1 MNKAKCPQL
10 SASPRRLLHKNMC
23 RETRS
28 DSLSNE
34 MSFYLEE
41 PALAVSISTA
51 VVSML
56 KRPNM
61 WRLTLQMYRFKLGL
75 SSYLFWCVLKKKV
88 YKSLYIPVCLY

>member
-10 SASPRRLLHKNMC
+10 PASPRRRLLHKNMC

-34 MSFYLEE
+34 VWFYLEE
-41 PALAVSISTA
+41 ASLAVSISTA
-51 VVSML
+51 VVSVL

-75 SSYLFWCVLKKKV
+75 LFIL
-88 YKSLYIPVCLY
+88 VCA